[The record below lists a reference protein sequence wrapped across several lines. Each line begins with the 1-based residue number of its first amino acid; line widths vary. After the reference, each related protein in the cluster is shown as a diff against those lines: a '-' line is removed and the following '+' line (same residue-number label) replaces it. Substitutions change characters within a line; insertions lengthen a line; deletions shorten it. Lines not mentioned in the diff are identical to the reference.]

1 MRLVLKSF
9 VRATAVFLV
18 FFAIMPV
25 TAEEEYSTGLSE
37 RDLQKLKD
45 FIGSTETLAPEVQKT
60 LEAGRYRVQS
70 GDTLSGIFSRFYKN
84 TNINKE
90 VLQAVFVKTNKAAF
104 RRGNPNW
111 LMAGSI
117 LTFPSGADV
126 IDYVVNDK
134 TDNSSRSENRETWV
148 SYP

>member
-1 MRLVLKSF
+1 MRLVLESF
-9 VRATAVFLV
+9 VRATAVLV

-25 TAEEEYSTGLSE
+25 IADEEYSTGLSE

-45 FIGSTETLAPEVQKT
+45 FIGSTETLAPEVQMT

-84 TNINKE
+84 TNVNKE

>member
-9 VRATAVFLV
+9 VQATAVLV
-18 FFAIMPV
+18 FFAIIPV
-25 TAEEEYSTGLSE
+25 TADEEYSTGLSE

-45 FIGSTETLAPEVQKT
+45 FIGSRETLAPEVQMT

-84 TNINKE
+84 TNVNKE

-111 LMAGSI
+111 LMAGSV
-117 LTFPSGADV
+117 LKFPSCSDV

>member
-1 MRLVLKSF
+1 MRLVLESF
-9 VRATAVFLV
+9 ARATAVLV

-25 TAEEEYSTGLSE
+25 TADEEYSTGLSE

-45 FIGSTETLAPEVQKT
+45 FIGSTETLAPEVQMT

-84 TNINKE
+84 TNVNKE

>member
-1 MRLVLKSF
+1 MSLVLKSF
-9 VRATAVFLV
+9 VRLTAVLL
-18 FFAIMPV
+18 FFAVMPV
-25 TAEEEYSTGLSE
+25 RADEEYSTGLSE

-45 FIGSTETLAPEVQKT
+45 FIGSTETLAPELQMT

-84 TNINKE
+84 TNVNKE

-111 LMAGSI
+111 LMAGSV

-134 TDNSSRSENRETWV
+134 TDDSSRSENRETWV

>member
-1 MRLVLKSF
+1 MRLVLESF
-9 VRATAVFLV
+9 VRATAVLV
-18 FFAIMPV
+18 FFAVIPV
-25 TAEEEYSTGLSE
+25 TADEEYSTGLSE

-45 FIGSTETLAPEVQKT
+45 FIGSTETLAPEIQMT

-70 GDTLSGIFSRFYKN
+70 GDTLSGIFNRFYKN
-84 TNINKE
+84 TNVNRE

>member
-1 MRLVLKSF
+1 MRLVLKLF
-9 VRATAVFLV
+9 IRLGAVLV
-18 FFAIMPV
+18 AFTIMP
-25 TAEEEYSTGLSE
+25 AIADNDYSAGLSG

-45 FIGSTETLAPEVQKT
+45 FIGSTEALAPEAQMT

-70 GDTLSGIFSRFYKN
+70 GDTLSGIFNRFYKS
-84 TNINKE
+84 TNVNRE

-111 LMAGSI
+111 LMAGSV
-117 LTFPSGADV
+117 LTFPSSADV
-126 IDYVVNDK
+126 IDYVVNDT
-134 TDNSSRSENRETWV
+134 TDAGRGSENRETWV

>member
-1 MRLVLKSF
+1 MRVVFKSF
-9 VRATAVFLV
+9 VRATAVLV
-18 FFAIMPV
+18 FFAITPV
-25 TAEEEYSTGLSE
+25 IADEKYSTGLSE

-45 FIGSTETLAPEVQKT
+45 FIGSTETLAPEVQMT

-84 TNINKE
+84 TNVNKE

-111 LMAGSI
+111 LMAGSV

-126 IDYVVNDK
+126 IDYVVNNK
-134 TDNSSRSENRETWV
+134 TDNSSRGQNREAWV

>member
-1 MRLVLKSF
+1 MRSVLQSF
-9 VRATAVFLV
+9 VRLTAVLV
-18 FFAIMPV
+18 LVAIMPV
-25 TAEEEYSTGLSE
+25 TADEEYSVGLSE
-37 RDLQKLKD
+37 RDLQKLRD
-45 FIGSTETLAPEVQKT
+45 FIGSTEMLAPEVQLT

-70 GDTLSGIFSRFYKN
+70 GDTLSGIFNRFYKN
-84 TNINKE
+84 TNVNKE

-111 LMAGSI
+111 LMAGSV

-126 IDYVVNDK
+126 IDYVVNNK
-134 TDNSSRSENRETWV
+134 TDDSSRTENSETWV

>member
-1 MRLVLKSF
+1 MRLVLESF
-9 VRATAVFLV
+9 VRATAVLV

-25 TAEEEYSTGLSE
+25 IADEDYSTGLSE

-45 FIGSTETLAPEVQKT
+45 FIGSTETLAPEVQMT

-84 TNINKE
+84 TNVNKE

>member
-9 VRATAVFLV
+9 VRATAVLV

-25 TAEEEYSTGLSE
+25 TADEEYSTGLSE

-134 TDNSSRSENRETWV
+134 TDNGSRSENRETWV

>member
-9 VRATAVFLV
+9 VRATAVLA

-25 TAEEEYSTGLSE
+25 TADEEYSTGLSE

-45 FIGSTETLAPEVQKT
+45 FIGSPETLAPEVQMT

-84 TNINKE
+84 TNVNKE

-111 LMAGSI
+111 LMAGSV

>member
-9 VRATAVFLV
+9 VRLTAVLV
-18 FFAIMPV
+18 LSAIMPV
-25 TAEEEYSTGLSE
+25 TANEEYSTGLSE

-45 FIGSTETLAPEVQKT
+45 FIGSTEMLAPEVQMT
-60 LEAGRYRVQS
+60 LESGRYRVQS

-84 TNINKE
+84 TNVNKE
-90 VLQAVFVKTNKAAF
+90 VLQAVFVKTNKSAF

-111 LMAGSI
+111 LMAGSV

-134 TDNSSRSENRETWV
+134 TDDGSRSENRETWV

>member
-1 MRLVLKSF
+1 MKLVLKSF
-9 VRATAVFLV
+9 VQATAVWV

-25 TAEEEYSTGLSE
+25 TADEEYSTGLSD

-45 FIGSTETLAPEVQKT
+45 FIGSTETLAPEVQMT

-70 GDTLSGIFSRFYKN
+70 GDTLSGIFSRFYEN
-84 TNINKE
+84 TNVNKE

-111 LMAGSI
+111 LMAGSV

>member
-1 MRLVLKSF
+1 MRLVLESF
-9 VRATAVFLV
+9 VRATAVLV
-18 FFAIMPV
+18 FFAVMPV
-25 TAEEEYSTGLSE
+25 TADEEYSTGLSE

-45 FIGSTETLAPEVQKT
+45 FIGSTETLAPEIQMT

-70 GDTLSGIFSRFYKN
+70 GDTLSGIFNRFYKN
-84 TNINKE
+84 TNVNRE

>member
-1 MRLVLKSF
+1 MRLVLESF
-9 VRATAVFLV
+9 VRVTAVLV

-25 TAEEEYSTGLSE
+25 VADEEFSTGLSE

-45 FIGSTETLAPEVQKT
+45 FIGSTETLAPEVQMT

-84 TNINKE
+84 TNVNKE

>member
-1 MRLVLKSF
+1 MRLVLKSC
-9 VRATAVFLV
+9 VRATAVLA

-25 TAEEEYSTGLSE
+25 TADEDYSTGLSE

-45 FIGSTETLAPEVQKT
+45 FIGSPETLAPEVQMT

-84 TNINKE
+84 TNVNKE

-111 LMAGSI
+111 LMAGSV

-134 TDNSSRSENRETWV
+134 NDNSSRSENRETWV

>member
-9 VRATAVFLV
+9 VRATAVLA

-25 TAEEEYSTGLSE
+25 TADEDYSTGLSE

-45 FIGSTETLAPEVQKT
+45 FIGSTETLAPEVQMT

-84 TNINKE
+84 TNVNKE

>member
-9 VRATAVFLV
+9 VQATAVLV

-25 TAEEEYSTGLSE
+25 TADEEYSTGLSE

-45 FIGSTETLAPEVQKT
+45 FIGSRETLAPEVQMT

-84 TNINKE
+84 TNVNKE

-111 LMAGSI
+111 LMAGSV
-117 LTFPSGADV
+117 LKFPSGADV

>member
-1 MRLVLKSF
+1 MRLILKSF
-9 VRATAVFLV
+9 VRATVVLV

-25 TAEEEYSTGLSE
+25 TADVEYSTGLSE

-45 FIGSTETLAPEVQKT
+45 FIGSTETLAPEVQTT

-84 TNINKE
+84 TNVNKE

>member
-9 VRATAVFLV
+9 VRATAVLA

-25 TAEEEYSTGLSE
+25 IADEDYSTGLSE

-45 FIGSTETLAPEVQKT
+45 FIGSTETLAPEVQMT

-84 TNINKE
+84 TNVNKE

>member
-9 VRATAVFLV
+9 VRLTAVLV
-18 FFAIMPV
+18 SFVIIPAI
-25 TAEEEYSTGLSE
+25 AEEAYSAGLSE

-45 FIGSTETLAPEVQKT
+45 FIGSTETLAPEAKMT
-60 LEAGRYRVQS
+60 LEAGRYRVQP
-70 GDTLSGIFSRFYKN
+70 GDTLSGIFNRFYKKSN
-84 TNINKE
+84 LNKE

-111 LMAGSI
+111 LMAGSV
-117 LTFPSGADV
+117 LTFPSSADV
-126 IDYVVNDK
+126 IAYVVNDQ
-134 TDNSSRSENRETWV
+134 TDDSSRSENREKWV

>member
-1 MRLVLKSF
+1 MRLVLESF
-9 VRATAVFLV
+9 VRATAVLV

-25 TAEEEYSTGLSE
+25 TADEEYSTGLSE

-45 FIGSTETLAPEVQKT
+45 FIGSPETLAPEVQMT

-84 TNINKE
+84 TNVNKE

-111 LMAGSI
+111 LMAGSV
-117 LTFPSGADV
+117 LTFPSSADV
-126 IDYVVNDK
+126 IGYVVNDK
-134 TDNSSRSENRETWV
+134 TDNSSRSENRDTWV

>member
-1 MRLVLKSF
+1 MRLVLESF
-9 VRATAVFLV
+9 VRATAVLV
-18 FFAIMPV
+18 FFAVMPV
-25 TAEEEYSTGLSE
+25 TADEEYSTGLSE

-45 FIGSTETLAPEVQKT
+45 FIGSTETLAPEIQMT

-84 TNINKE
+84 TNVNKE

>member
-9 VRATAVFLV
+9 VRATAVLA

-25 TAEEEYSTGLSE
+25 TADEDYSTGLSE

-45 FIGSTETLAPEVQKT
+45 FIGSAETLAPEVQMT

-84 TNINKE
+84 TNVNKE

-111 LMAGSI
+111 LMAGSV

>member
-9 VRATAVFLV
+9 VRATAVLV

-45 FIGSTETLAPEVQKT
+45 FIGSTETLAPEVQMT

-84 TNINKE
+84 TNVNKE

>member
-1 MRLVLKSF
+1 MRVVFKSF
-9 VRATAVFLV
+9 VRATAVLV
-18 FFAIMPV
+18 FFAITPV
-25 TAEEEYSTGLSE
+25 IADEKYSTGLSE

-45 FIGSTETLAPEVQKT
+45 FIGSTEILAPEAQMT

-84 TNINKE
+84 TNVNKE

-111 LMAGSI
+111 LMAGSV

-126 IDYVVNDK
+126 IDYVVNNK
-134 TDNSSRSENRETWV
+134 TDNSSQGQNREAWV

>member
-9 VRATAVFLV
+9 VRATAVFM

-90 VLQAVFVKTNKAAF
+90 VLQAVFVKTSKAAF

-111 LMAGSI
+111 LMAGSV

-134 TDNSSRSENRETWV
+134 TDNSSRSENRETWI

>member
-1 MRLVLKSF
+1 MRLVLESF
-9 VRATAVFLV
+9 VRATAVLV

-25 TAEEEYSTGLSE
+25 AADEEFSTGLSE

-45 FIGSTETLAPEVQKT
+45 FIGSTETLAPEVQMT

-84 TNINKE
+84 TNVNKE

-126 IDYVVNDK
+126 IDYVVNGK
-134 TDNSSRSENRETWV
+134 TDNSSRSESRETWV

>member
-1 MRLVLKSF
+1 MRSVLQSF
-9 VRATAVFLV
+9 VRLTAVLV
-18 FFAIMPV
+18 FVAIMPV
-25 TAEEEYSTGLSE
+25 TADEEYSVGLSE
-37 RDLQKLKD
+37 RDLQKLRD
-45 FIGSTETLAPEVQKT
+45 FIGSTEMLAPEVQLT

-70 GDTLSGIFSRFYKN
+70 GDTLSGIFNRFYKN
-84 TNINKE
+84 TNVNKE

-111 LMAGSI
+111 LMAGSV

-126 IDYVVNDK
+126 IDYVVNNK
-134 TDNSSRSENRETWV
+134 TDDSSRTENRETWV

>member
-9 VRATAVFLV
+9 VRATAVLA

-25 TAEEEYSTGLSE
+25 TADEDYSTGLSE

-45 FIGSTETLAPEVQKT
+45 FIGSPETLAPEVQMT

-84 TNINKE
+84 TNVNKE
-90 VLQAVFVKTNKAAF
+90 VLQAVFVKTNKDAF

-111 LMAGSI
+111 LMAGSV

>member
-1 MRLVLKSF
+1 MRLVLESF
-9 VRATAVFLV
+9 VRATAVLV

-25 TAEEEYSTGLSE
+25 TADEEYSTGLSE
-37 RDLQKLKD
+37 RDLRKLKD
-45 FIGSTETLAPEVQKT
+45 FIGSTEMLAPEVQMT
-60 LEAGRYRVQS
+60 LESGRYRVQS

-84 TNINKE
+84 TNVNKE

>member
-1 MRLVLKSF
+1 MRLVLESF
-9 VRATAVFLV
+9 VRATAVFM

-111 LMAGSI
+111 LMAGSV

-134 TDNSSRSENRETWV
+134 TDNSSRSENRETWI

>member
-1 MRLVLKSF
+1 MRSVLRSF
-9 VRATAVFLV
+9 VRLTAVLV
-18 FFAIMPV
+18 LVAIMPV
-25 TAEEEYSTGLSE
+25 TADEEYSVGLSE
-37 RDLQKLKD
+37 RDLQKLRD
-45 FIGSTETLAPEVQKT
+45 FIGSTEMLAPEVQLT

-70 GDTLSGIFSRFYKN
+70 GDTLSGIFNRFYKN
-84 TNINKE
+84 TNVNKE

-111 LMAGSI
+111 LMAGSV

-126 IDYVVNDK
+126 IDYVVNNK
-134 TDNSSRSENRETWV
+134 TDDSSRTENSDTWV

>member
-1 MRLVLKSF
+1 MRLVLESF
-9 VRATAVFLV
+9 VRATAILV

-25 TAEEEYSTGLSE
+25 VADEEFSTGLSE

-45 FIGSTETLAPEVQKT
+45 FIGSTETLAPEVQMT

-84 TNINKE
+84 TNVNKE

-134 TDNSSRSENRETWV
+134 TDNSSRSDNRETWV

>member
-9 VRATAVFLV
+9 VRATAVLV

-45 FIGSTETLAPEVQKT
+45 FIGSTETLAPEAQMT

-84 TNINKE
+84 TNVNKE

-111 LMAGSI
+111 LMAGSV

-126 IDYVVNDK
+126 IDYVVNNK
-134 TDNSSRSENRETWV
+134 TDNSSRGQNREAWV

>member
-9 VRATAVFLV
+9 VRLTAVLV
-18 FFAIMPV
+18 LSAIMPV
-25 TAEEEYSTGLSE
+25 TANEEYSTGLSE

-45 FIGSTETLAPEVQKT
+45 FVGSTEMLAPEVQMT
-60 LEAGRYRVQS
+60 LESGRYRVQS

-84 TNINKE
+84 TNVNKE
-90 VLQAVFVKTNKAAF
+90 VLQAVFVRTNKSAF

-111 LMAGSI
+111 LMAGSV

-134 TDNSSRSENRETWV
+134 TEDGSRSENRETWV

>member
-9 VRATAVFLV
+9 VQATAVLV
-18 FFAIMPV
+18 FFAIIPV
-25 TAEEEYSTGLSE
+25 TADEEYSTGLSE

-45 FIGSTETLAPEVQKT
+45 FIGSRETLAPEVQMT

-84 TNINKE
+84 TNVNKE

-111 LMAGSI
+111 LMAGSV
-117 LTFPSGADV
+117 LKFPSGADV